1 MSSVTPID
9 PPLDYSQR
17 VKRARG
23 VRGLTQAQLAE
34 LIGVSYASVNR
45 WENGYSRPNNLPWR
59 RILEIERSIDGD
71 AIGDE
76 LPAVTEGL
84 SASPDLD
91 FFANPDAV
99 WALAEAHRL
108 AYGHLFNPAFAS
120 ETALIDPLPHQR
132 LAVYKHMLQQQ
143 SPLRRPSLSGT
154 TTTPSADFCTAVR
167 EPHCPLSSLSGNT
180 VQTSRGK
187 TASLHR
193 APAGFTALALDGYGL
208 RDLMLTRPASSAS

>member
-34 LIGVSYASVNR
+34 LIGVSDASVNR

-76 LPAVTEGL
+76 LPAVTVRTVRIAGPGL
-84 SASPDLD
+84 
-91 FFANPDAV
+91 
-99 WALAEAHRL
+99 
-108 AYGHLFNPAFAS
+108 
-120 ETALIDPLPHQR
+120 
-132 LAVYKHMLQQQ
+132 
-143 SPLRRPSLSGT
+143 LRQPGCCLGPCRS
-154 TTTPSADFCTAVR
+154 PSARLWASIQSGIRERNGPHRSTAPSAAGRIQAYASAAVTS
-167 EPHCPLSSLSGNT
+167 PTSLPFGNDCY
-180 VQTSRGK
+180 
-187 TASLHR
+187 
-193 APAGFTALALDGYGL
+193 ALC
-208 RDLMLTRPASSAS
+208 